1 MHSHRPVW
9 HCLAFAGVWY
19 AAIVLLNLF
28 AGGTGEALRTA
39 TLGVVPW
46 LGASVALMRVGNVKA
61 WRLVL
66 LGLPIFYFLWAIT
79 VVVAYRFI
87 VPVTG

>member
-19 AAIVLLNLF
+19 AALVLLN
-28 AGGTGEALRTA
+28 AVVGGEVVRTA
-39 TLGVVPW
+39 TIGVVPW
-46 LGASVALMRVGNVKA
+46 LGASVALMRFSAVKA

-66 LGLPIFYFLWAIT
+66 LGLPIFYLLWA
-79 VVVAYRFI
+79 VSVAVASGFL